1 MNKEYAL
8 KAIEEFLLRERAKVR
23 ITSKVS
29 RSNEEASF
37 GKAGEIRDRA
47 SSPTE
52 RDANNP
58 SLKFQNPRY
67 PGVSKVLS

>member
-8 KAIEEFLLRERAKVR
+8 KAIDEFLLRERAKES

-37 GKAGEIRDRA
+37 GKVLRLTGTLNHEI
-47 SSPTE
+47 S
-52 RDANNP
+52 
-58 SLKFQNPRY
+58 
-67 PGVSKVLS
+67 